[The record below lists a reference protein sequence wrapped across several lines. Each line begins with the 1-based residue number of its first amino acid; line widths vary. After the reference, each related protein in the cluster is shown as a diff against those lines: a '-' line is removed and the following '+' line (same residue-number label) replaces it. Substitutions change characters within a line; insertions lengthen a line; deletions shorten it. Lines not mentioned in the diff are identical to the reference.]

1 MKKLSILIV
10 EDNSFI
16 SEDIANYILESGHE
30 VSGQAYD
37 YEEAIELLDKKK
49 PDLILLDVDLNSD
62 KSGIDIANYIKKTNP
77 RPFLFITSF
86 SDSATLQKIN
96 QTEPYGYILKPF
108 EEKALHANIELAW
121 HKFNHQYHQS
131 LSEKLSESIFVKV
144 KNSLLKIELKN
155 ILYAE
160 AYDNYCYI
168 KTIDQKH
175 LVSQTL
181 KSVEQKLLQHGFMR
195 IHRGYLINIAQI
207 QSVIDHD
214 IMIGNELLPIGRSFK
229 DDLMSLLNTL

>member
-1 MKKLSILIV
+1 MKKLSILVV

-16 SEDIANYILESGHE
+16 SEDIVHYIQESGHE
-30 VSGQAYD
+30 VSGQAFD
-37 YEEAIELLDKKK
+37 YEEAIELIDKKK
-49 PDLILLDVDLNSD
+49 PDIVLLDVDLNGP
-62 KSGIDIANYIKKTNP
+62 KSGIDIAHHIKQTIS

-86 SDSATLQKIN
+86 SDSATLQKIH
-96 QTEPYGYILKPF
+96 QTGPYGYILKPF
-108 EEKALHANIELAW
+108 EEKTLQANIELAW
-121 HKFNHQYHQS
+121 HKFNAEHHQL
-131 LSEKLSESIFVKV
+131 LSQKLAETIFVKV
-144 KNSLLKIELKN
+144 KQALLKIEIKD

-160 AYDNYCYI
+160 AFDNYCYI
-168 KTIDQKH
+168 KTHQQKH

-181 KSVEQKLLQHGFMR
+181 KSVEQKLLSHGFMR

-229 DDLMSLLNTL
+229 DELMGLLHTL

>member
-1 MKKLSILIV
+1 MKKLSVLIV

-16 SEDIANYILESGHE
+16 SEDIAGYIEESGHE

-37 YEEAIELLDKKK
+37 YDEAIELLDKKK
-49 PDLILLDVDLNSD
+49 PDVVLLDVDLNGD
-62 KSGIDIANYIKKTNP
+62 KNGIDIAHYIKKTFA

-86 SDSATLQKIN
+86 SDTATLQKIN
-96 QTEPYGYILKPF
+96 QTQPYGYILKPF
-108 EEKALHANIELAW
+108 QEKVLQANIELAW
-121 HKFNHQYHQS
+121 HKFNAEHHHI
-131 LSEKLSESIFVKV
+131 LSQKLSESIFVKV
-144 KNSLLKIELKN
+144 KQALLKIDIKD

-168 KTIDQKH
+168 KTAEQKH

-195 IHRGYLINIAQI
+195 IHRGYLINVAQI

-229 DDLMSLLNTL
+229 DELMGLLHTL